1 MLLHQRTTV
10 TFKPRNSAGLL
21 SHLISRSIKK
31 KMHASIA
38 VIYPLQQLT

>member
-10 TFKPRNSAGLL
+10 IFKPKNRFTFLFNLQVY
-21 SHLISRSIKK
+21 K